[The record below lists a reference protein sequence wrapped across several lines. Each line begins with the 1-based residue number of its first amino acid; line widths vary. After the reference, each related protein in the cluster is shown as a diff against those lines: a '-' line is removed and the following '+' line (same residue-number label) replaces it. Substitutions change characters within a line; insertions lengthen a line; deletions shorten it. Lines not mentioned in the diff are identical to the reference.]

1 MPELALRCAQFFHSV
16 SKYCLGYYRNCNH
29 KMIKIKE
36 MRRGERLSKLKKMKG
51 IRNRKSK
58 KVKMEG
64 ESWIVMNR
72 RMESSYRFPK
82 SH

>member
-1 MPELALRCAQFFHSV
+1 
-16 SKYCLGYYRNCNH
+16 
-29 KMIKIKE
+29 MIKIKE